1 MGKLRYDS
9 TLPPIPVEDAELAHL
24 KVVIGTKLRRQ
35 ESFMMTWQ
43 PPGRDPGR
51 ICSAWIHPAIPLQF
65 AFDGDAIPQVSPA
78 HIAELME
85 RVNATGDL
93 VLTHLLE

>member
-9 TLPPIPVEDAELAHL
+9 ALPSILIEDVELAHL

-35 ESFMMTWQ
+35 ESFMMTWH
-43 PPGRDPGR
+43 PPGGDPGR
-51 ICSAWIHPAIPLQF
+51 VCSAWIHPAIPLQF
-65 AFDGDAIPQVSPA
+65 AFDAEAIPQVSPG
-78 HIAELME
+78 HVAELIK

-93 VLTHLLE
+93 VLAQVRQ